1 MKNTFVLE
9 KTGED
14 LFAVMSRVVSE
25 QLGSPVKL

>member
-1 MKNTFVLE
+1 VLE

-25 QLGSPVKL
+25 QLGTQVKL